1 MNVVF
6 ISKNENSKSIEYMIN
21 YLNYNKYKLFLI
33 SPEAEKSKYLLNKI
47 NDNFFL
53 NKQNISNL
61 FKKYN
66 FNGRVG
72 WYFQQFLKYKIVLDI
87 EGEDFLIID
96 GDTICSSNLIR
107 KNLLCY
113 TGKQKY
119 LSYYNFYK
127 ILFPEHKLSN
137 LSFITNQMYFKKEY
151 LKIMLKEI
159 EEKYSMSWIEVFI
172 KLLSKKN
179 AVMFSEYQTYA
190 EYIINNNLD
199 YELKKIKIF
208 RRMDLIEDF
217 ISPVQAL
224 KHYDILSYE
233 YHHKSSFFIKFRMLL
248 YYLIKRNVG

>member
-1 MNVVF
+1 MNVIFV
-6 ISKNENSKSIEYMIN
+6 SKNENSKSIEYMIN
-21 YLNYNKYKLFLI
+21 YLNYNKYRLFLI

-53 NKQNISNL
+53 DKQNISNL

-96 GDTICSSNLIR
+96 GDTMCSSNLIR

-137 LSFITNQMYFKKEY
+137 LFFITNQMYFKKEY

-159 EEKYSMSWIEVFI
+159 EE
-172 KLLSKKN
+172 
-179 AVMFSEYQTYA
+179 
-190 EYIINNNLD
+190 
-199 YELKKIKIF
+199 
-208 RRMDLIEDF
+208 
-217 ISPVQAL
+217 
-224 KHYDILSYE
+224 
-233 YHHKSSFFIKFRMLL
+233 
-248 YYLIKRNVG
+248 